1 MKKLVELKKRLFVIV
16 GGLVLVMILIVLLF
30 NLQLMSANRQR
41 TRQNNQRNLQMY
53 MITVDRAM
61 ENIEDMLI
69 AQDIEDVDLQNIRKP
84 RCELDRYLSLLEKRT
99 FFKEEIGKYRFL
111 DGLFLFDKR
120 DRTYIGVKSENVS
133 AENHTAIKNH
143 CAELVSSYE
152 NSDTPSE
159 WMIAEVENEYY
170 IFRMMNWKEIYYCA
184 WLKPENMVAD
194 LQGEK
199 RPEEGIYF
207 LSDKKGT
214 VLNQDKLLHVKKITG
229 HKIQME
235 GTSYEV
241 FSESQ
246 NGRGGLT
253 LSYVQKQDSPFKAAV
268 QLIIPVSVIL
278 IMGGFSLFLVLV
290 LTSEMV
296 LNPLSKVF
304 LEEERKKNQAQLQFL
319 QIQTNPHFL
328 NNCLSLIRNLIL
340 LNRNREAEKVTLAL
354 GKFTRGYLNTQT
366 EILLKNEIEQ
376 VVRYY
381 EIQKMRYG
389 ERLKL
394 DIYMDEDMENI
405 LVPAMSIL
413 TFVENAVKHQMKQKE
428 TLFILIWVRL
438 QREKNQVFLRVQDN
452 GTGFT
457 QEILTQLR
465 SRENGF
471 VEKEGE
477 GLPEQEHI
485 GIKNLMQRMKI
496 LYGEQASLCFENAD
510 TQGAVITVILP
521 ERRVNVEKTVEERD
535 LK

>member
-1 MKKLVELKKRLFVIV
+1 MKKLTELKKRLFVIV

-30 NLQLMSANRQR
+30 NLQLMRASRQR
-41 TRQNNQRNLQMY
+41 IRQNNQKNLQMY

-61 ENIEDMLI
+61 KNIEDMLI
-69 AQDIEDVDLQNIRKP
+69 SQDIEDVALQNIRKP
-84 RCELDRYLSLLEKRT
+84 RRKLDRYLALIEKKT
-99 FFKEEIGKYRFL
+99 FFGEQIEKYRFL

-120 DRTYIGVKSENVS
+120 DETYIGVKSENVS
-133 AENHTAIKNH
+133 EENHTAIRKN
-143 CAELVSSYE
+143 CQELIGKYE
-152 NSDTPSE
+152 NSEISSK
-159 WMIAEVENEYY
+159 WMIVRVEKEYY

-194 LQGEK
+194 LQVEE
-199 RPEEGIYF
+199 RPEEGFYF

-214 VLNQDKLLHVKKITG
+214 VLNQNKSLHVKKIAG
-229 HKIQME
+229 DKIKIK
-235 GTSYEV
+235 GNSYEV
-241 FSESQ
+241 FSKSQ

-253 LSYVQKQDSPFKAAV
+253 LSYVHKQDSPFKTAG
-268 QLIIPVSVIL
+268 QLIIPVLVIL

-304 LEEERKKNQAQLQFL
+304 VEEERKKNQAQLQFL

-340 LNRNREAEKVTLAL
+340 LDRNREAEKATLAL
-354 GKFTRGYLNTQT
+354 GKFTRGYLNSQT
-366 EILLKNEIEQ
+366 EILLKNEMEQ
-376 VVRYY
+376 VIRYY
-381 EIQKMRYG
+381 ELQKMRYG

-394 DIYMDEDMENI
+394 DIYMDEGMENI
-405 LVPAMSIL
+405 LVPAMSVL
-413 TFVENAVKHQMKQKE
+413 TFVENAVKHQMKQNE
-428 TLFILIWVRL
+428 TLFILVWIRL

-457 QEILTQLR
+457 EEILAQLR
-465 SRENGF
+465 SRENRF
-471 VEKEGE
+471 VEEEK
-477 GLPEQEHI
+477 LPGREHI

-496 LYGEQASLCFENAD
+496 LYGEQAFLRFENAD
-510 TQGAVITVILP
+510 TQGAVITITLP
-521 ERRVNVEKTVEERD
+521 ERRVNIEKTAEERE